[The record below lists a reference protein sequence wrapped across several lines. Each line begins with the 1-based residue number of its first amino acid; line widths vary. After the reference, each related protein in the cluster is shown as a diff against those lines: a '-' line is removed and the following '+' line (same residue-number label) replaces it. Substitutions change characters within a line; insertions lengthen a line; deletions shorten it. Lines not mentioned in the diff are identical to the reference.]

1 MSTNRLHWAFTVFL
15 LVAVAYLIFN
25 SFNSSKEMNS
35 MGREEI
41 NLIVSEVI
49 ENRAR
54 QEARDAYQKIER
66 EYSLAEEKTLNVLQ
80 YGDGTARINMQMF
93 SDIECPICRKMHP
106 VLKQIVDSSQG
117 VINWE
122 YRHFPL
128 AQHNPAAAVE
138 SQAIECIRE
147 SYGNRNAWVM
157 LEVLFEKTLSNGK
170 GVDSLPAIAR
180 SYGMSGSL
188 IENCLAS
195 DGHKEKINSD
205 YELGRSLGINAT
217 PAIKI
222 TDKKTNKTILVRGY
236 KTPEQLL
243 LLISELLK

>member
-1 MSTNRLHWAFTVFL
+1 MFTNRLHWTLTILL
-15 LVAVAYLIFN
+15 LVAVIGLFLKSLSSPKEIN
-25 SFNSSKEMNS
+25 SI
-35 MGREEI
+35 GREEI
-41 NLIVSEVI
+41 HLMVSEAI
-49 ENRAR
+49 ENRVR
-54 QEARDAYQKIER
+54 QEARDAYQNIER
-66 EYSLAEEKTLNVLQ
+66 EYALAEEETLNVLQ
-80 YGDGTARINMQMF
+80 YGDGNARINMQMF

-157 LEVLFEKTLSNGK
+157 LEVLFNKTLSNGK

-205 YELGRSLGINAT
+205 YELGRGLGINAT

-222 TDKKTNKTILVRGY
+222 TDRKTNKTILVRGY

-243 LLISELLK
+243 LVISELLK